1 MIFWILSNLK
11 PGSSWDWGE
20 GLQSGVVGRCIFTR
34 QNWTVCKDDKIESY
48 HIKINTGVLQLF
60 QTLSPFMSHESWRL
74 SIHYLYCLIH
84 CSAVTGWSKLAT
96 LGWGSPFKVK
106 LSWHVCQALNN
117 NLNWLQ
123 LLSIQILKY
132 DFEHVSLYCIPL
144 KLSCLHSLLF
154 SLQVSCLYS
163 LHSPLQ
169 MSQYKY

>member
-1 MIFWILSNLK
+1 MEVKLKFQDKFYDMIDHNKCPTSEKSAEKCILRNSYFHHSEPSHDVFLYII
-11 PGSSWDWGE
+11 
-20 GLQSGVVGRCIFTR
+20 C
-34 QNWTVCKDDKIESY
+34 TVWY
-48 HIKINTGVLQLF
+48 T
-60 QTLSPFMSHESWRL
+60 
-74 SIHYLYCLIH
+74 
-84 CSAVTGWSKLAT
+84 AVTGWSKLAT

-169 MSQYKY
+169 MSKYKY